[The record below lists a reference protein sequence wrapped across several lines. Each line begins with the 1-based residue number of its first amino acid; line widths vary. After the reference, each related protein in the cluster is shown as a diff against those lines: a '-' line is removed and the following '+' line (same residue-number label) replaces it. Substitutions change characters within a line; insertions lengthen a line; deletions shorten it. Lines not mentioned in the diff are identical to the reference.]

1 MQRLLHASVASQKNC
16 YEPAQNDAIESEFV
30 RPTSPPAHRPGRGV
44 TPFHHYTTAL
54 LTGTSKMRVL
64 PALVAASAATS
75 ALAFQPAATERPTT
89 ALSASAAAGIDRRSV
104 LLKTAASAISTAA
117 LLSVATTPEP
127 ASARLE
133 AVNRPD
139 LLPTESGKNVI
150 QVSMVGSDR

>member
-1 MQRLLHASVASQKNC
+1 MW
-16 YEPAQNDAIESEFV
+16 DAIV
-30 RPTSPPAHRPGRGV
+30 IP
-44 TPFHHYTTAL
+44 PFHCYAF
-54 LTGTSKMRVL
+54 GTSKMRVL

-89 ALSASAAAGIDRRSV
+89 ALSASAADRRSV
-104 LLKTAASAISTAA
+104 LKTAASAISTAA

-150 QVSMVGSDR
+150 QVSMVGSDPFASMNIFG